1 MNYCQDGIEAYYE
14 TETKQYTYASI
25 YGYYE
30 LQPGDVNGRP
40 YFKMGTKGLW
50 WDGIH
55 QWRIGKDSSKGQSNG
70 FAYYAKD
77 VFCPHQLTE
86 WNWVIQDGY
95 NWRYAEKDLGIS
107 CKYIYVKHNQIGPTA
122 FKFIQMTTTS

>member
-55 QWRIGKDSSKGQSNG
+55 QWRIGKDSNKGQSIG
-70 FAYYAKD
+70 YAKYTED
-77 VFCPHQLTE
+77 VFCPNQLT
-86 WNWVIQDGY
+86 DP
-95 NWRYAEKDLGIS
+95 NWRLYDVSDWKAAGKDLSIS
-107 CKYIYVKHNQIGPTA
+107 CKYILNAAYPLK
-122 FKFIQMTTTS
+122 S